1 MKHSIKYLLFSGLL
15 ALLVFPVYA
24 DGDGKDMFNPI
35 TTGVTTLNIAPDARG
50 GSMGDLGVATDPDV
64 NSQYWN
70 PSKYAFAFSSAGF
83 SVRDGLALLEEV
95 HQEGIWAT
103 RVSFVY
109 SVREQAVYYTEN
121 NRFDRIQVYR
131 FPDGP
136 GLPFSL
142 TI

>member
-70 PSKYAFAFSSAGF
+70 PS
-83 SVRDGLALLEEV
+83 
-95 HQEGIWAT
+95 
-103 RVSFVY
+103 
-109 SVREQAVYYTEN
+109 
-121 NRFDRIQVYR
+121 
-131 FPDGP
+131 
-136 GLPFSL
+136 
-142 TI
+142 